1 MPLWFGFLGVFLGSG
16 VGGMA
21 RYGVGI
27 LVARWTATA
36 FPWGTLI
43 VNVAGAALMGFIM
56 GAFAAREIDNPA
68 LRLFLTTGIL
78 GGFTT
83 WSTFSLDAVTLWE
96 RGEATTAIGYVVA
109 SLVLSLVVLAAALS
123 LSRRFA

>member
-1 MPLWFGFLGVFLGSG
+1 
-16 VGGMA
+16 MA

-36 FPWGTLI
+36 FPWGTLL
-43 VNVAGAALMGFIM
+43 VNVAGAALMGLIM

-96 RGEATTAIGYVVA
+96 RGEAPMAVSYVA
-109 SLVLSLVVLAAALS
+109 SSLILSLIVLTAALA
-123 LSRRFA
+123 LSRRLA

>member
-43 VNVAGAALMGFIM
+43 VNVAGAALMGLIM